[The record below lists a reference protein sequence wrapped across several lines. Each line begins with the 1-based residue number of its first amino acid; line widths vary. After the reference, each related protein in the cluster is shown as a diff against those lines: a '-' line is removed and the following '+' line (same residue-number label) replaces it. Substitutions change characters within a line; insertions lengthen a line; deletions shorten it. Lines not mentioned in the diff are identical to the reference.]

1 MEQNIKI
8 NQIVSL
14 TQKSKFGNGKY
25 FGYRNNKFLGIIKL
39 TTNKKIIGYGETL
52 VGVYSPKLFKI
63 NLSYISGFIIKNSLF
78 ESIKELNKL
87 KKNKFF
93 FDNGILK
100 SVISGIEMAIFDILA
115 QAHKTNHASIMKN
128 YFNSK
133 FALNKKV
140 KIYASAGSI
149 QSNINDLKKDLDYTK
164 KIGISIFKGRLATG
178 KNFLKKIE
186 LLKDEIDNFAI
197 DLIANTYEKNE
208 NLSNL
213 QIFLKKVCTFKP
225 LWIEEILKTNKLF
238 HFKKIKKYGLKF
250 SYGEN
255 FNTYIDFITLIEF
268 YKFNYINPDL
278 SHLSIFDFNELNE
291 HLAKKKQKSKIIIHC
306 WGGAINFIYS
316 MYCAQVFS
324 QQVKLVEFPIT
335 ESNFM
340 NKVYSNIYIKNSICN
355 IDENVKSFKDII
367 DIKKLE
373 KIQFSKLTFNFD

>member
-1 MEQNIKI
+1 MEQKIKI

-14 TQKSKFGNGKY
+14 TQKSKFGDGKY
-25 FGYRNNKFLGIIKL
+25 FGYKKEKFLGIIKI

-63 NLSYISGFIIKNSLF
+63 NLSYISRFISNRSLF
-78 ESIKELNKL
+78 ESIRELNKL

-115 QAHKTNHASIMKN
+115 QAYKTNHSNIMKN
-128 YFNSK
+128 YFNLK
-133 FALNKKV
+133 FPLSNKV

-149 QSNINDLKKDLDYTK
+149 KSNINDLKKDLNFSK
-164 KIGISIFKGRLATG
+164 KIGISIFKGRLATS

-186 LLKDEIDNFAI
+186 LLNNEIDDFAV

-208 NLSNL
+208 HFRNLNL
-213 QIFLKKVCTFKP
+213 FLKKIRTFKP
-225 LWIEEILKTNKLF
+225 LWIEEILKTDKLF
-238 HFKKIKKYGLKF
+238 QFKNLKKYGLKF

-255 FNTYIDFITLIEF
+255 FNTYIDFINLIEF
-268 YKFNYINPDL
+268 YKFNYVNPDL
-278 SHLSIFDFNELNE
+278 SHLSIFDFNKLNR
-291 HLAKKKQKSKIIIHC
+291 HLCDKKKKNKIIIHC

-316 MYCAQVFS
+316 LYCAQVFS

-335 ESNFM
+335 DSNFM
-340 NKVYSNIYIKNSICN
+340 NKVYPNISIKNSICS

-373 KIQFSKLTFNFD
+373 EIQFSKLTFNFD

>member
-1 MEQNIKI
+1 MEQKIKI
-8 NQIVSL
+8 NQIISL
-14 TQKSKFGNGKY
+14 TQKSKFGDGKY
-25 FGYRNNKFLGIIKL
+25 FGYRKDKFLGIIKI

-63 NLSYISGFIIKNSLF
+63 NLSYISRFIIKNNLF
-78 ESIKELNKL
+78 ESIRELNKL

-115 QAHKTNHASIMKN
+115 QANKTNHSTIMKN
-128 YFNSK
+128 YFKSN
-133 FALNKKV
+133 FALSNKI

-149 QSNINDLKKDLDYTK
+149 KSNINDLKKDLDYSK

-186 LLKDEIDNFAI
+186 LLNNEIDNFAI

-208 NLSNL
+208 HFNNLNF
-213 QIFLKKVCTFKP
+213 FLKKTSNFKP
-225 LWIEEILKTNKLF
+225 LWVEEILKTDKLF
-238 HFKKIKKYGLKF
+238 QFKKIKKYGLKF

-255 FNTYIDFITLIEF
+255 FNTYIDFINLIEF
-268 YKFNYINPDL
+268 YKFNYVNPDL
-278 SHLSIFDFNELNE
+278 SHLSIFDFNKLNK
-291 HLAKKKQKSKIIIHC
+291 HLDNKKKKNKIIIHC
-306 WGGAINFIYS
+306 WGGAINFIFS
-316 MYCAQVFS
+316 LYCAQVFS

-335 ESNFM
+335 DSNFM
-340 NKVYSNIYIKNSICN
+340 NKVYPNISIKNSICS